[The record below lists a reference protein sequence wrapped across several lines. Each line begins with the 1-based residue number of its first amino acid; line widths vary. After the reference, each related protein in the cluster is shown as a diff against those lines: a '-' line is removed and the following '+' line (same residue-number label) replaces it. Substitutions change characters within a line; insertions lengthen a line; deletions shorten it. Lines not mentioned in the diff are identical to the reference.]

1 MSKVDLHLHSCVSDG
16 KYTPAEVVGK
26 AAGLGLTVIALTDHD
41 NVDGLA
47 PALEAAKNF
56 PELKVIPGVE
66 ISTVIMGVHRV
77 DRPAQ
82 TQNHIPTR
90 NWQGIRIEEPIG
102 QVHVLGYFIDYT
114 DSELLETLK
123 TMRESRV
130 GRAEGMV
137 AKLAAL
143 GLPVEWKR
151 VREIAGD
158 GSIGRPHIA
167 QALLE
172 KGHISTIKEAFDKY
186 IAWGGPAYVERAKL
200 SPEEAVE
207 LIIKA
212 KGLPVLAHPLYISAP
227 EALIARM
234 KKSGLVGI
242 EAYYKRY
249 TPEEIKG
256 LLKLANKYDLIATGG
271 SDYHGL
277 DDLAEMMIGGTDVPL
292 AAAERLMALAE
303 KPKNVKALNPK
314 T

>member
-16 KYTPAEVVGK
+16 KYTPAEVVSK
-26 AAGLGLTVIALTDHD
+26 AAGAGLAVIALTDHD
-41 NVDGLA
+41 NVDGIA

-56 PELKVIPGVE
+56 PGLKVIPGVE
-66 ISTVIMGVHRV
+66 ISTLIMGTPEA
-77 DRPAQ
+77 DRPARSKRIIRLPNGQ
-82 TQNHIPTR
+82 TVD
-90 NWQGIRIEEPIG
+90 EPG
-102 QVHVLGYFIDYT
+102 GEVHVLGYFIDYT
-114 DSELLETLK
+114 SRELLETLK
-123 TMRESRV
+123 TMRDSREL
-130 GRAEGMV
+130 RAEGMV

-172 KGHISTIKEAFDKY
+172 KGHITTIKEAFDKY

-200 SPEEAVE
+200 NPEEAVE
-207 LIIKA
+207 LILRA
-212 KGLPVLAHPLYISAP
+212 NGLPVLAHPLFINDT
-227 EALIARM
+227 ETLIARL
-234 KKSGLVGI
+234 KKSGLIGI

-249 TPEEIKG
+249 NTEEIIG

-277 DDLAEMMIGGTDVPL
+277 DDKAEMMMGGTDVPV
-292 AAAERLMALAE
+292 AAAEQLMALGE
-303 KPKNVKALNPK
+303 KKVARQASPG
-314 T
+314 